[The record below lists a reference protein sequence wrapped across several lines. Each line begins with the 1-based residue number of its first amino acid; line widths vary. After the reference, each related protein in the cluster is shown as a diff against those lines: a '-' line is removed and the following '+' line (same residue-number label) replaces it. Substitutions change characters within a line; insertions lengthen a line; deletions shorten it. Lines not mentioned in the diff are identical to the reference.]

1 MIYWIKKISRIVALL
16 AFFIIFFCGINFDD
30 PFNVNTALSA
40 FIKAF
45 CGAILLWI
53 TAFVIC
59 DIILKG
65 AVEDIPQED
74 IEVLDGGIIQRI
86 HDTKS
91 EERVIDG
98 AEEKITEEEK
108 KKKKEGKKKIKE
120 KLQEK

>member
-16 AFFIIFFCGINFDD
+16 VFFIIFFCGIDIDD
-30 PFNVNTALSA
+30 PFNGNAALVS

-45 CGAILLWI
+45 CGAALFWM

-65 AVEDIPQED
+65 AVEDIPKEE

-86 HDTKS
+86 HEKQNEDKVLDSADKS
-91 EERVIDG
+91 EPGEKKQ
-98 AEEKITEEEK
+98 EKIEEK
-108 KKKKEGKKKIKE
+108 KKE
-120 KLQEK
+120 KQKG